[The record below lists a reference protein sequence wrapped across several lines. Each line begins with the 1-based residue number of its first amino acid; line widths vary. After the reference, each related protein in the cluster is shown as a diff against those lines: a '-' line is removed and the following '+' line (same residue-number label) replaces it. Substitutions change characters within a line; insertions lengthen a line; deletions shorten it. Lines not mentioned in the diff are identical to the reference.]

1 MFEYIQ
7 RMILIFAIMQ
17 PLIACTQDLYLK
29 GKVLAFPVTGIS
41 AVALSIGFE
50 KIYQGRHSAS
60 AMMHFS
66 QFGSNDYDG
75 SVHSSFKISPE
86 YRYYFKHSKHP
97 ASKKYF
103 MGIFTEFTRCVQK
116 YGGEQSGPEIN
127 LYTRELSIDPGLII
141 GKNFKL
147 SSRWHLEMYAGPKC
161 RFVASRTKTINA
173 GNNFYYEDRSIKP
186 GIKTGF
192 NFAFRI

>member
-7 RMILIFAIMQ
+7 RMMLIFAFMQ
-17 PLIACTQDLYLK
+17 PLIAYTQDHYLK
-29 GKVLAFPVTGIS
+29 GKVLALPVKGIS
-41 AVALSIGFE
+41 AVALSVGFE
-50 KIYQGRHSAS
+50 KNYHGRHSAS

-75 SVHSSFKISPE
+75 SVHANFKICPE
-86 YRYYFKHSKHP
+86 YRYYFKHNTQP

-116 YGGEQSGPEIN
+116 YGGEQGGPEIK
-127 LYTRELSIDPGLII
+127 LHTRELSFDPGLII

-173 GNNFYYEDRSIKP
+173 GNYLYHDEHSIKP